1 MKQGRFY
8 FWLVCLVL
16 LQGLALGV
24 AGIAQYMSN
33 VFPTLAPIHWQIVET
48 VFIVGSIVYALILVR
63 NLVRASTLE
72 AEMRA
77 QAAQMANVAELLRA
91 IRAQRHDFINH
102 VQALYGLVKAGYTE
116 EALRYIR
123 EVYGEVKQAS
133 SILRVGEP
141 ALVSLLQAKMGEAE
155 AKGVRFSVQVDPQ
168 FRTIPVAAKDLNRIM
183 GNLLDNA
190 LEAAEDLEA
199 GGRWVEVELSVEKN
213 CYQIRVANG
222 GEIAEGVRRH
232 LFRSGFSTKT
242 AGDHQGLGLY
252 AVQTLAGRYGGL
264 VGAES
269 GNGRTVFIVTFPA
282 AETTLGRRSSGQ
294 HA

>member
-1 MKQGRFY
+1 MKQGRVY
-8 FWLVCLVL
+8 FWLICLVL
-16 LQGLALGV
+16 VQGLCLTVGNV
-24 AGIAQYMSN
+24 SQYWKD
-33 VFPTLAPIHWQIVET
+33 VFPSFRSEQWQVIQG
-48 VFIVGSIVYALILVR
+48 VFVAASIAYALVLIR
-63 NLVRASTLE
+63 NLVRAAGQE

-77 QAAQMANVAELLRA
+77 QAAQMANVTELLRA
-91 IRAQRHDFINH
+91 MRAQRHDFINH
-102 VQALYGLVKAGYTE
+102 VQALYGLVKAGDTE

-133 SILRVGEP
+133 SLLQVGEP
-141 ALVSLLQAKMGEAE
+141 ALVSLFQAKMGEAE
-155 AKGVRFSVQVDPQ
+155 AKGVYFSMQVDPQ
-168 FRTIPVAAKDLNRIM
+168 FRTIPVAAKDLNRII

-242 AGDHQGLGLY
+242 AGGHQGLGLY

-264 VGAES
+264 VRAES
-269 GNGRTVFIVTFPA
+269 GNGRTIFTVTFPA

-294 HA
+294 RA

>member
-1 MKQGRFY
+1 MKRGRVY
-8 FWLVCLVL
+8 FWLICLVL
-16 LQGLALGV
+16 MQGLTLGV
-24 AGIAQYMSN
+24 AGIAQYMSK
-33 VFPTLAPIHWQIVET
+33 VFPTFGPAEWQIAQS
-48 VFIVGSIVYALILVR
+48 VFIAASIIYALVLVR
-63 NLVRASTLE
+63 NLVRASSFE

-77 QAAQMANVAELLRA
+77 QAAQMANVTELLRA
-91 IRAQRHDFINH
+91 MRAQRHDFINH

-116 EALRYIR
+116 EAMRYIR
-123 EVYGEVKQAS
+123 EVYGEVRQTS
-133 SILRVGEP
+133 SILQVGEP

-168 FRTIPVAAKDLNRIM
+168 FRTIPVAAKDLNRII

-190 LEAAEDLEA
+190 LEAAEHLEA

-222 GEIAEGVRRH
+222 GEIAEEARRH

-242 AGDHQGLGLY
+242 AGGHQGLGLY

-264 VGAES
+264 ARAES
-269 GNGRTVFIVTFPA
+269 RSGRTIFTVTFPA

-294 HA
+294 RA